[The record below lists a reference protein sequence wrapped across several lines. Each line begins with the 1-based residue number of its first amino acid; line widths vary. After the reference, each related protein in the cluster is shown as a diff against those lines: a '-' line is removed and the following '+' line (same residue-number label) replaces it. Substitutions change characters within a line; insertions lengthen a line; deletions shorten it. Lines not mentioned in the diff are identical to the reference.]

1 VFPAPRV
8 RSEQMDGPG
17 RPRIATKRSRGDA
30 YSDVEFFYERGKTVI
45 MTPMDVTNYE
55 EPQLVEVGTLAALTG
70 DNTGIGPSQGLGLG
84 KGSICSDGASGLVGN
99 RSFNSGRCR

>member
-1 VFPAPRV
+1 
-8 RSEQMDGPG
+8 MDGPG